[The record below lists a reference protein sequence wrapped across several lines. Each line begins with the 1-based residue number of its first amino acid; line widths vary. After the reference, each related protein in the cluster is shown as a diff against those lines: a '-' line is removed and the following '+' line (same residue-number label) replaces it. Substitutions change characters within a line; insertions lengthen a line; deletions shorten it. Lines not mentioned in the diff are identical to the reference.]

1 MPKKKTTD
9 DDGQYFTELAE
20 AKEETSSEQ
29 NNAWL
34 DGEYGGQL
42 AVDVYDSGE
51 EFVVR
56 AAIAGVRADD
66 IDVSVNKDMV
76 TIRGR
81 RPAEEAAMAGTALY
95 EECYWGGFSRT
106 IILPTEV
113 RADQV
118 AASLK
123 NGILKVRLP
132 KFEPPAG
139 SPVAVVD
146 EDVEEEADENEEK

>member
-1 MPKKKTTD
+1 MPKKKPTD
-9 DDGQYFTELAE
+9 DDGQYFDQLAE
-20 AKEETSSEQ
+20 AKAETAGEPNS
-29 NNAWL
+29 AWL

-42 AVDVYDSGE
+42 AVDVYDNGD

-81 RPAEEAAMAGTALY
+81 RPAEEAVMTGTALY

-132 KFEPPAG
+132 KFEPPIG
-139 SPVAVVD
+139 SPVSVVD
-146 EDVEEEADENEEK
+146 EDEDEADEDQEK